1 MKQFDVSIII
11 PFYNV
16 ENYIVR
22 CAHSLFQQSLERIQF
37 IFVNDSSTDNSL
49 LKLNDVIAQYPF
61 RKEDILIV
69 NHAKNRGSAA
79 ARNTGLDHVSGEYTG
94 WVDADDWIE
103 RDMYEQMLAKTKE
116 EGVDMVWC
124 DFYLEYEDSSVKVTN
139 KVPNKSSVYIGEMIK
154 ANVQGMLWN
163 KLFRSEVFTKYEIRF
178 IEGLCLGEDRLVV
191 LKYLHYATRISYL
204 DSFLYHYVQYN
215 EISIVKDS
223 SDKRFYEE
231 IGNAQLIDEFI
242 KSVGINYISEE
253 DMNDFKIR
261 SKRRLLLSTS
271 IVDLKNWRIMLPEV
285 NRKVFKTKELRFR
298 HKVIAYM
305 SEFNSLFF
313 LQFWL
318 FLKGRFGETTVRV
331 KK

>member
-1 MKQFDVSIII
+1 MKQFDVSVII

-16 ENYIVR
+16 ENYIER

-49 LKLNDVIAQYPF
+49 SKLNDVIAQYPF
-61 RKEDILIV
+61 RKDDILIV
-69 NHAKNRGSAA
+69 NHPKNRGSAA
-79 ARNTGLDHVSGEYTG
+79 ARNTGLDHVSAEYTG
-94 WVDADDWIE
+94 WADADDWIE
-103 RDMYEQMLAKTKE
+103 REMYEQMLVKAKE

-124 DFYLEYEDSSVKVTN
+124 DFYLEYEDSSVEVTN
-139 KVPNKSSVYIGEMIK
+139 KVPNESSAYIGEMIK

-163 KLFRSEVFTKYEIRF
+163 KLFRTELFTKYEIRF

-318 FLKGRFGETTVRV
+318 FLKGHFGETTVRV